1 MAKLIKGSNVQNII
15 MDSDIIMTSESKI
28 GKTLDQVLVEQQF
41 DIDKLKSNIKYI
53 YAYGGVGGSGSGGS
67 GTGEKPVRVRRPR
80 PARRA
85 LPERPSPSV

>member
-28 GKTLDQVLVEQQF
+28 GNTLDQVLVEQQF

-53 YAYGGVGGSGSGGS
+53 YAYGSVGSS
-67 GTGEKPVRVRRPR
+67 
-80 PARRA
+80 
-85 LPERPSPSV
+85 